1 MHSLF
6 TDYALAC
13 VDAIIQC
20 LIMFNMFI
28 QHDTLPRAIDKGLVL
43 FMCDTLI
50 LKNKDIHYSLQKKSC
65 SEPGM
70 NTMILG
76 EYNCNAVNTCICTQ
90 NVQK

>member
-43 FMCDTLI
+43 FMCETLSYLRTKI
-50 LKNKDIHYSLQKKSC
+50 FITHYRKNL
-65 SEPGM
+65 
-70 NTMILG
+70 
-76 EYNCNAVNTCICTQ
+76 VQ
-90 NVQK
+90 NQA